1 MIFKKIRQN
10 VNKLSRIFRLFEFLR
25 KWNDLLNKY
34 LFNFSYGVT
43 NGCHSFDSSFLI
55 NVTLSTLDIFNL
67 SIAIGRKEDKY
78 NKDKNKPLNH
88 FVFCHGPKLVFL
100 VLSSNVLRT
109 LILIRNLW
117 QQRNKKGEKHQ
128 FSISNNE
135 FISIISNSLEIT
147 ILEFSAE
154 RIFLPHLESSPAK
167 THCFFLV
174 EESRCSEST
183 F

>member
-1 MIFKKIRQN
+1 MI
-10 VNKLSRIFRLFEFLR
+10 
-25 KWNDLLNKY
+25 LLNKY
-34 LFNFSYGVT
+34 LFNFSYRVT

-117 QQRNKKGEKHQ
+117 QQRNKKGEKHH
-128 FSISNNE
+128 FSISNNAHCLKITQNVAFE
-135 FISIISNSLEIT
+135 FLNFT
-147 ILEFSAE
+147 P
-154 RIFLPHLESSPAK
+154 IFCRTK
-167 THCFFLV
+167 TDLSGNTV
-174 EESRCSEST
+174 
-183 F
+183 